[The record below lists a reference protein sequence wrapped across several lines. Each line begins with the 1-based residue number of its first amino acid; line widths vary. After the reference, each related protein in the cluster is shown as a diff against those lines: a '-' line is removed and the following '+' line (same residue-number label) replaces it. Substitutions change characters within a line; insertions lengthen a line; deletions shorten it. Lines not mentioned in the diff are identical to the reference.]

1 MSRVKKE
8 NEDDMRCN
16 DQSQSRLNGEGNRGS
31 VGVGGGVVLK
41 KGPWTVAEDTI
52 LIEYVQK
59 HGEGNWNAVQK
70 HSGLFRCGKS
80 CRLRWANHL
89 RPNLKKGSFTADEEQ
104 LIAQLHLEM
113 GNRWAR
119 MAAHLPGRT
128 DNEIKNYWNTRT
140 KRRNRAG
147 LPLYPPEVRKKQGSQ
162 RGQDTVGIDNGD
174 RGHHGF
180 LPKNNYEMHDVMF
193 ENLKENQ
200 GILPITAVPENP
212 DISANSIL
220 LNSLDSPPYCNSVP
234 STLPNHHHLRESTMS
249 FLGSSGTNKN
259 WFYPL
264 YHVQDHSSDKIVQ
277 SFGLHSPLDPG
288 FSSHNSMYYRHSL
301 SNGNSS
307 TSKPTS
313 KAVKLELPSLQY
325 PETGFG
331 GWGSTFPSPPLNE
344 SVDVFNQSPL
354 PHGALESGCS
364 SPRNSGTLEDIIYQK
379 KTLPNSMN
387 NCSDKSSHSSTAT
400 PVERAESS
408 ALNMNE
414 TEWEDYTDHASSFG
428 ATSILNECH
437 AVNTNANSWDKLTP
451 AQNFNGNNVK
461 YEPVDQVCTPKS
473 ENQGMS
479 MLNITWPDVLLASD
493 WHEQCYGHEKNMTEA
508 GDNLTDYKHVAGGTY
523 SSSTGGCFMH
533 MA

>member
-1 MSRVKKE
+1 
-8 NEDDMRCN
+8 
-16 DQSQSRLNGEGNRGS
+16 
-31 VGVGGGVVLK
+31 
-41 KGPWTVAEDTI
+41 
-52 LIEYVQK
+52 
-59 HGEGNWNAVQK
+59 
-70 HSGLFRCGKS
+70 
-80 CRLRWANHL
+80 
-89 RPNLKKGSFTADEEQ
+89 
-104 LIAQLHLEM
+104 
-113 GNRWAR
+113 
-119 MAAHLPGRT
+119 
-128 DNEIKNYWNTRT
+128 
-140 KRRNRAG
+140 
-147 LPLYPPEVRKKQGSQ
+147 
-162 RGQDTVGIDNGD
+162 
-174 RGHHGF
+174 
-180 LPKNNYEMHDVMF
+180 MHDVMF
-193 ENLKENQ
+193 DNLKENQ
-200 GILPITAVPENP
+200 GILPITVVPENP

-234 STLPNHHHLRESTMS
+234 STLVNHHHLRESTMS

-259 WFYPL
+259 WFYPF
-264 YHVQDHSSDKIVQ
+264 YHVQDHSSEKIVQ

-331 GWGSTFPSPPLNE
+331 GWGGTFPSPPLNE

-451 AQNFNGNNVK
+451 AQNFIGNNVK

-508 GDNLTDYKHVAGGTY
+508 GDNLTDYKHVAGETY
-523 SSSTGGCFMH
+523 SSTTGGCFMH